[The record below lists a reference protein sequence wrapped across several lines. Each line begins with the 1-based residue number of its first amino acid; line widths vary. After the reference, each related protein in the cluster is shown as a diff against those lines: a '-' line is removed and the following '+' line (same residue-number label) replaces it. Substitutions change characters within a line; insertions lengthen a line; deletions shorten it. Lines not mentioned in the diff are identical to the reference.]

1 MPAKPRGKN
10 ALFGSFGDMAA
21 DPVPAPEPAPPPAPT
36 ARTAPRPAPEAAPT
50 ARAAPRPAPEP
61 APAPVADPIYDDDD
75 DELTVEPAPARAKKR
90 RRKARPANDDA
101 THMSIRVDAEL
112 RNYFHIACRLRNEN
126 ASDVLRDYMRRY
138 VDRNMKLPGD

>member
-21 DPVPAPEPAPPPAPT
+21 DP
-36 ARTAPRPAPEAAPT
+36 
-50 ARAAPRPAPEP
+50 EP
-61 APAPVADPIYDDDD
+61 APAPAPKPAPAARATPRPTPAPSPAAEDEPLDDDD
-75 DELTVEPAPARAKKR
+75 LARAPTRPRKR
-90 RRKARPANDDA
+90 RRKSRPANDDA

-138 VDRNMKLPGD
+138 VERHMKLPTD